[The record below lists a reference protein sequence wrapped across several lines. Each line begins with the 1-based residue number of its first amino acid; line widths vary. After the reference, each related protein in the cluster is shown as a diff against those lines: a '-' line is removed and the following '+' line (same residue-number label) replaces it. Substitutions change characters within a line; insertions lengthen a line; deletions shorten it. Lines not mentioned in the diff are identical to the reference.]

1 MIDWPELMVP
11 TVTPDRT
18 FLERVMAILTK
29 PTSVNN
35 IYNEMKSAGLKV
47 SKDYLYDW
55 LNFSCQIF
63 LFDRVPKYTE
73 SYNKESSMPAKYY
86 MADTGLRNA
95 VLQPQSI
102 DNGKALENIAFRK
115 LKADIAEED
124 RIFYFS
130 EGKECDFVVQHHDS
144 ISQLVQV
151 CWELTDENYERELG
165 GLLAASEYTG
175 CKNCKVITSAC
186 EDSFEYHGLT
196 VQVEPVWKENFALNH
211 RL

>member
-18 FLERVMAILTK
+18 FLER
-29 PTSVNN
+29 
-35 IYNEMKSAGLKV
+35 
-47 SKDYLYDW
+47 LY
-55 LNFSCQIF
+55 
-63 LFDRVPKYTE
+63 E
-73 SYNKESSMPAKYY
+73 
-86 MADTGLRNA
+86 TGW
-95 VLQPQSI
+95 V
-102 DNGKALENIAFRK
+102 D
-115 LKADIAEED
+115 D